1 MTLCT
6 EPPPPCPL
14 QAPQDKSTGAQALL
28 DRNEEQGGWMELGA
42 LGGWEEAVKNMSRG
56 GREWGQGTSQDFK
69 PSSERLL
76 C

>member
-1 MTLCT
+1 
-6 EPPPPCPL
+6 
-14 QAPQDKSTGAQALL
+14 
-28 DRNEEQGGWMELGA
+28 MELGA